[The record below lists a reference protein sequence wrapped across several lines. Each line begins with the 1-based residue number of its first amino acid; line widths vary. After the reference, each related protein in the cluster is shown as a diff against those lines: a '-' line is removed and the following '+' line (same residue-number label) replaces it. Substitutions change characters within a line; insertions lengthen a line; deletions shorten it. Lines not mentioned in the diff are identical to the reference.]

1 MFKKNWFYIKD
12 ILHLACP
19 VILGNLGFILI
30 GVGDVIVAGR
40 HSTNTLA
47 AISIATAIIN
57 CIMTFGI
64 GVLTSISPILSNYR
78 GADKEPEKYF
88 YPSLKFTAILSVLAT
103 IIILASIPFIDKLG
117 FSQELNPII
126 KDYFFVTA
134 FSTFGAYL
142 HTMAKEFLQAFE
154 IVVFPNILTVICIFV
169 NLFLNIAFVFGFG
182 PVPGMGA
189 IGLAVATLATR
200 YIMGIVLF
208 IYCYKKV
215 KIKHHKDK
223 NYYKDLIKV
232 GVPSSL
238 AILIEFVAFNSIT
251 VIMGRVDGIYAA
263 AQNVV
268 CTITTV
274 SFMVPLAIANAAAV
288 KVGFSNG
295 AKDLF
300 SLRRYS
306 YVAMGMSVAFMTASA
321 LFVAAFPGILISLFT
336 KDLNLINVGI
346 PVVYILC
353 FFQVFDGLQVTLAGI
368 FRGLKQTGI
377 VMIANFIAYWLV
389 SIPLGCLLALHFKLN
404 LVGFWYGL
412 IVSAIILCAIMFTN
426 LMFKFNKLRKL
437 QRGQ

>member
-12 ILHLACP
+12 ILRLACP

-78 GADKEPEKYF
+78 GENKEPEKYF
-88 YPSLKFTAILSVLAT
+88 YPSLKFTAILSLLAS
-103 IIILASIPFIDKLG
+103 ICILAAIPFIDRLG
-117 FSQELNPII
+117 FAEELNPII
-126 KDYFFVTA
+126 KEYFFVTA

-142 HTMAKEFLQAFE
+142 HTMSKEFLQAFE

-182 PVPGMGA
+182 LIPELGA
-189 IGLAVATLATR
+189 IGLAVATLITR
-200 YIMGIVLF
+200 YLMGIVLF
-208 IYCYKKV
+208 IYCYMKV

-223 NYYKDLIKV
+223 NYYIDLLRV
-232 GVPSSL
+232 GIPSSL

-251 VIMGRVDGIYAA
+251 VIMGRVDGVYAA

-274 SFMVPLAIANAAAV
+274 SFMVPLAIANASAV
-288 KVGFSNG
+288 KVGFANG
-295 AKDLF
+295 AKDFF

-306 YVAMGMSVAFMTASA
+306 YVGMGMSVAFMAFSA
-321 LFVAAFPGILISLFT
+321 IIIAIFPDLLISLFT
-336 KDLNLINVGI
+336 KDLHLIEVGI
-346 PVVYILC
+346 PVMYILC
-353 FFQVFDGLQVTLAGI
+353 FFQVFDGLQVTLAGV

-389 SIPLGCLLALHFKLN
+389 SIPLGCVLALNYKLN

-412 IVSAIILCAIMFTN
+412 IVSAIILCTIMFTN
-426 LMFKFNKLRKL
+426 LMFKFKTLRQL
-437 QRGQ
+437 QKGY

>member
-12 ILHLACP
+12 ILHIAGP
-19 VILGNLGFILI
+19 IVLGNLGFILI

-57 CIMTFGI
+57 CIMTFGV

-78 GADKEPEKYF
+78 GAGKEPEKYF
-88 YPSLKFTAILSVLAT
+88 YPSLKFTAILSAIAT
-103 IIILASIPFIDKLG
+103 VIILASIPFIDRLG
-117 FSQELNPII
+117 FSSDLNPII

-142 HTMAKEFLQAFE
+142 HTMSKEFLQAFE

-182 PVPGMGA
+182 PIPEMGA
-189 IGLAVATLATR
+189 IGLAVATFITR
-200 YIMGIVLF
+200 YFMGFVLF
-208 IYCYKKV
+208 AYCYMKV

-251 VIMGRVDGIYAA
+251 VIMGRVDGVYAA

-288 KVGFSNG
+288 KVGYSNG
-295 AKDLF
+295 ARDYF
-300 SLRRYS
+300 GVRRYA
-306 YVAMGMSVAFMTASA
+306 YIAMGLSVLFMAASA
-321 LFVAAFPGILISLFT
+321 LFVASFPGVLISLFT
-336 KDLNLINVGI
+336 KDAHLIEVGI
-346 PVVYILC
+346 PVMYILC
-353 FFQVFDGLQVTLAGI
+353 FFQVFDGLQVALAGI

-377 VMIANFIAYWLV
+377 VMLANFIAYWLV
-389 SIPLGCLLALHFKLN
+389 SIPLGCVLALHYKFN

-412 IVSAIILCAIMFTN
+412 IVSAIILCTIMFTH
-426 LMFKFNKLRKL
+426 LLQKFKELRKL
-437 QRGQ
+437 QKGM